1 VLVRLRIHLADGRE
15 ALLSAEVDE
24 SPETPE
30 KLLEQFNRDG
40 RITLGDRETVPIE
53 DLVKVELAPPEP
65 QVGPRIWGHAGEG
78 LAGEDVATAME
89 ERFEKP
95 AYEESS

>member
-1 VLVRLRIHLADGRE
+1 VVVRLRIHLADGRE

-30 KLLEQFNRDG
+30 KFLEQLNRDG
-40 RITLGDRETVPIE
+40 RITLGDRETVPIK
-53 DLVKVELAPPEP
+53 DVVKVEFAPAEP
-65 QVGPRIWGHAGEG
+65 QVGPRVWG
-78 LAGEDVATAME
+78 LAGEDVASAME

-95 AYEESS
+95 AYEEPS